1 MTSGTNT
8 VAGFIAPLRP
18 LLSTKNEF
26 MWTTE
31 HDQAMTKVKESL
43 TEAPVLA
50 FFDVAKP
57 TRVCTDASRQGLG
70 FIMQQQHQMVIGAL
84 YKQDPDV

>member
-1 MTSGTNT
+1 MGLANQLTSGTN
-8 VAGFIAPLRP
+8 AIAELIAPLRP

-26 MWTTE
+26 TWTME
-31 HDQAMTKVKESL
+31 HDQTLEKAKECL
-43 TEAPVLA
+43 TTAPVLA

-70 FIMQQQHQMVIGAL
+70 FVMQQQMEEGQ
-84 YKQDPDV
+84 